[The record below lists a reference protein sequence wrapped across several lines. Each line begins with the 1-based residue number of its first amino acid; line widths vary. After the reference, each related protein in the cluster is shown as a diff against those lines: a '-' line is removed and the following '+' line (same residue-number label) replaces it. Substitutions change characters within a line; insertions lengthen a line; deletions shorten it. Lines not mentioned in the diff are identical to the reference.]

1 MSFFD
6 AFLFVALP
14 YMAVAVFVVG
24 FIRRYVKRG
33 FQVSS
38 LSSQFLEGKRLFWGS
53 VPFHV
58 GILVVFLGHLLA
70 FLIPSSIL
78 LWNGS
83 PVRLLALE
91 ITGFAFALSFLI
103 GLSLLF
109 YRRISNA
116 RIRAVTNEMD
126 ILIELLLLAQVL
138 LGLWIA
144 LFNRWGSNWFASD
157 LSPYLWSLLSFR
169 PDPEAVLAM
178 PTSVKLHIIN
188 AFLILLV
195 LPFTRL
201 VHLLVAPFHYIGR
214 PYQRV
219 IWNWDRK
226 KIRNPDTRWSPTR
239 PKNN

>member
-226 KIRNPDTRWSPTR
+226 KIRHPDTRWSPTR

>member
-14 YMAVAVFVVG
+14 YMAVAVFLAV

-116 RIRAVTNEMD
+116 RIRAVTSGMD
-126 ILIELLLLAQVL
+126 ILIEVLLLVQVV

-144 LFNRWGSNWFASD
+144 LFDRWGSNWFAAD

-178 PTSVKLHIIN
+178 PTSVQLHIIN
-188 AFLILLV
+188 AFLILLL

-226 KIRNPDTRWSPTR
+226 KIRNPNTRWSPTR
-239 PKNN
+239 PKNT